1 MLLKLEYRE
10 KKKEEEKKKNRLLK
24 YENKASGPERREY
37 YTLLFRC
44 RVHVLVT
51 SSLTLE
57 HPVRERWMR
66 ARDGEEDERKY
77 ERGRGE
83 LSQ

>member
-1 MLLKLEYRE
+1 MY
-10 KKKEEEKKKNRLLK
+10 KKNSLLK
-24 YENKASGPERREY
+24 YENKASGPERGKY

-57 HPVRERWMR
+57 HPVRESDR
-66 ARDGEEDERKY
+66 
-77 ERGRGE
+77 
-83 LSQ
+83 